1 MITITHDGKFNVI
14 FKDHEDTV
22 VVTDRYTCSCKE
34 ERRLPAGTLMSIVG
48 NILAMTNLKYQE
60 DWPRDWPKENAVVQV
75 VKAGTVH
82 EVRPE
87 LLETDDDD
95 TVALTTSNEDDF
107 DNYNIELK
115 FVTGNID
122 LLQQLLDK

>member
-1 MITITHDGKFNVI
+1 MLTITHDSKFNVI

-22 VVTDRYTCSCKE
+22 VVTDRRTCSYKE
-34 ERRLPAGTLMSIVG
+34 ERRLPAGTLMVIVS

-60 DWPRDWPKENAVVQV
+60 DWPKENAVVQV
-75 VKAGTVH
+75 VKVGTIH

-87 LLETDDDD
+87 LLVTADDD
-95 TVALTTSNEDDF
+95 TVALTTSNDDDF

-122 LLQQLLDK
+122 LLRQLLDK